1 MVWILDVFTI
11 TYRHH
16 PSPFFGASAIRI
28 PWFCIITFSMLRHLL
43 ALSYCWVVP
52 RPLSS
57 ESALELL
64 ETHIFPTHQY
74 TERSNF
80 NRYDVLAQSSS
91 SRILAANDPQL
102 QFTYGEFPLT
112 SLDLLLDHAVLYLQQ
127 QQQQQP
133 TNIPPPRYTVLDVGS
148 GCGRPALYMA
158 LTRSFQRV
166 WGIEASERLHQ
177 EGLRALQQA
186 ADGEYLL
193 LVEEEEEESSDK
205 NKGDPTTITTITNNH
220 PSSSSLTTE
229 IHLFQGLAQDY
240 AHLLAHADIIFCY
253 STAFDSNGVFL
264 PDVGGMVLADEWNL
278 LFSQNCRPGTLV
290 ITTDRC
296 LNLSA
301 QQWKLIQR
309 LDSVP
314 NPPVLDSTCFLQQK
328 L

>member
-1 MVWILDVFTI
+1 
-11 TYRHH
+11 
-16 PSPFFGASAIRI
+16 
-28 PWFCIITFSMLRHLL
+28 MLRPLL

-64 ETHIFPTHQY
+64 DTHIFPTHQY

-80 NRYDVLAQSSS
+80 NRHDVLAQSS

-127 QQQQQP
+127 QQQNAQP
-133 TNIPPPRYTVLDVGS
+133 TNIPPPNYTVLDVGS

-158 LTRSFQRV
+158 LTRSPLFQRV

-186 ADGEYLL
+186 ADGEYLVL
-193 LVEEEEEESSDK
+193 LEEEESSDK

-220 PSSSSLTTE
+220 PSESSPSSLTTE

-240 AHLLAHADIIFCY
+240 AHLLAQADIIFCY
-253 STAFDSNGVFL
+253 STAFDSSGVFL
-264 PDVGGMVLADEWNL
+264 PGDIGGMVLADEWNH
-278 LFSQNCRPGTLV
+278 LFSTNCRPGTLV

-296 LNLSA
+296 LNLSVAA